1 MDTSSGSAGRRSAW
15 SAHWPVIGLLLT
27 GVVVGLW
34 LGNDYGESLDEAANA
49 GSGAQALLAYSGS
62 GDYFSLPSLAD
73 HGPIYFMTFVS
84 TSRALHAL
92 VPSWS
97 LSDGRHLTNYL
108 MFLAGV
114 LSFYFICLRFMPRSY
129 AGMTTILFATQ
140 PLLFGHAFINQ
151 KDIPFLTLF
160 LATLSVG
167 LTWLDR
173 TPTGTLALSGSLGV
187 ERQKT
192 VPIKWETIRA
202 EWRSLRAGRRRWLV
216 ALCIFGSVLALD
228 MVIVRSIEHAG
239 RGLVIAAFNA
249 KAPIPIQNLFDWIA
263 TDAYKTPVE
272 LYLAK
277 YDSVVIILRQTLAPV
292 LILAVLI
299 ALSTALPSFAEL
311 WGFSRRGILQCSM
324 LAAGMLLGALI
335 SVRQIGVFAGGLITL
350 GLLFRARLKAL
361 FFLVV
366 YWLVAAC
373 VTVATWPYL
382 WPDPVGRFIQSVL
395 RVGSFP
401 THDVLFR
408 GSVLSSANLPWTYF
422 PTLAGLELTEPAVIL
437 VLIGSFA
444 LVWRRFI
451 ARRGALRVE
460 DGILGLWGAIPLIG
474 LLFVGVSVYGN
485 IRQLLFVLPPFFVL
499 AGKGLEAV
507 GSALRFKASTILL
520 TALVALPGIGGIV
533 ALHPYEYAYFN
544 AIAGGVGGADGE
556 YQLDPWCISYR
567 EAAEAA
573 SALAE
578 ANATVLAIPQSNQVR
593 PYLRP
598 DLNLVAG
605 RSNVSIADVVVTCTY
620 RDAEGWV
627 TGDFSLVYQV
637 ERGGAVFAKVW
648 KRVGSQ

>member
-1 MDTSSGSAGRRSAW
+1 MVTSSGSAGGRSVW
-15 SAHWPVIGLLLT
+15 SAHWPVVVLLLT

-34 LGNDYGESLDEAANA
+34 FGNDYGESLDEAANA
-49 GSGAQALLAYSGS
+49 ESGAQALLAYSGS

-73 HGPIYFMTFVS
+73 HGPVYFMAFVS

-92 VPSWS
+92 VPNWS

-114 LSFYFICLRFMPRSY
+114 LSFYSICLRFMPRSY
-129 AGMTTILFATQ
+129 AGITTILFATQ

-173 TPTGTLALSGSLGV
+173 TPTGTLAQPGSLGA
-187 ERQKT
+187 ERKNP

-202 EWRSLRAGRRRWLV
+202 EWRSLRAGKRRWLV
-216 ALCIFGSVLALD
+216 AFCVFAGVLALD

-239 RGLVIAAFNA
+239 RGLVIAAFNGE
-249 KAPIPIQNLFDWIA
+249 APSPIQNLFEWIA

-277 YDSVVIILRQTLAPV
+277 YDSVVILLRQTFAPV

-299 ALSTALPSFAEL
+299 ALSMALPSFAEL
-311 WGFSRRGILQCSM
+311 WGFSRRGILQPSM
-324 LAAGMLLGALI
+324 LAAGVLLGSLI
-335 SVRQIGVFAGGLITL
+335 CVRQIGAFAGGLITI
-350 GLLFRARLKAL
+350 GLLYRSRLNAL
-361 FFLVV
+361 FSLVV
-366 YWLVAAC
+366 FWFVAAC

-382 WPDPVGRFIQSVL
+382 WPDPIGRFIQSVL

-401 THDVLFR
+401 THDVLFQ
-408 GSVLSSANLPWTYF
+408 GHVLSSANLPWTYF

-437 VLIGSFA
+437 VLVGSFA
-444 LVWRRFI
+444 LIWRRFF
-451 ARRGALRVE
+451 ARRGVLRVE
-460 DGILGLWGAIPLIG
+460 HGILGLWGAIPLIG

-485 IRQLLFVLPPFFVL
+485 IRQLLFVLPPFFIL
-499 AGKGLEAV
+499 AGKGLEAI

-520 TALVALPGIGGIV
+520 TALVTLPGIGGIV

-544 AIAGGVGGADGE
+544 AIAGGVRGADGE
-556 YQLDPWCISYR
+556 YPLDPWCISYR

-578 ANATVLAIPQSNQVR
+578 TNATVLAIPQSNQVR
-593 PYLRP
+593 AYLRP
-598 DLNLVAG
+598 DLSLVAG
-605 RSNVSIADVVVTCTY
+605 RSNVSLADVVVTCTY
-620 RDAEGWV
+620 RDAEKWV

-648 KRVGSQ
+648 KRVGAQ